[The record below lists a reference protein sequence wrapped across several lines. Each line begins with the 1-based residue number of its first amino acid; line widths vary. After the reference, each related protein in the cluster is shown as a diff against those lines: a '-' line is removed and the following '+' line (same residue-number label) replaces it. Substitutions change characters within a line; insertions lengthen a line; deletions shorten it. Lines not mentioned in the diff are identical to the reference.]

1 MTMLSD
7 PSRKYRPFP
16 QVPLANRQWPSK
28 VITAPPRWL
37 STDLRDGN
45 QSIIDP
51 MDAVKKNR
59 FFDLLVE
66 VGVKEIEVGF
76 PAAGATE
83 FDFISGLVQSDRV
96 PDDVVLQVLTQSR
109 QDLIT
114 RSFESLAGAREAIVH
129 LYNALSPAWRE
140 IVFRMSRDEVRQIA
154 INGAQMLVDE
164 AAKYPDTRWHFE
176 YSPETFSTAE
186 LDFSLEVCEA
196 VMKVVG
202 PTKDWPII
210 LNLPAT
216 VEAATP
222 NIYADQIEYFCAN
235 LPNREAAVISL
246 HTHNDRGT
254 GVAAAEL
261 GMMAGADRVEG
272 CLFGNGERTGNCC
285 LVTVAMN
292 MYTQGID
299 PKLNFSNIDKVI
311 ETVEYCNGLPVH
323 PRHPYGGEL
332 VFTAFSGSHQ
342 DAIKKGFEAQQ
353 TRNDEQWR
361 VPYLPID
368 PADLGRDYEA
378 VIRVNSQSGKGGFAW
393 VLEQGQGLKLPKRL
407 QADFSKHVQFMAD
420 DLGRELNGADIWD
433 CFRKTYYVK
442 VPTRKFRLIDYEESR
457 TSDGTRLFAGTI
469 EVDGEAQRVSGRGKG
484 LVSSVLA
491 TIRDAYG
498 LDIEVLDYS
507 EHALGKGKDAQA
519 AAYIECALPDGE
531 VLWGVGIDEDVS
543 TASVRAILSAANAA
557 DHGAGTKT
565 F

>member
-1 MTMLSD
+1 MLSD
-7 PSRKYRPFP
+7 PSAKYRPFP
-16 QVPLANRQWPSK
+16 QVPLQDRQWPSRT
-28 VITAPPRWL
+28 ITAPPRWL

-51 MDAVKKNR
+51 MDKVKKTR

-76 PAAGATE
+76 PAAGQTE
-83 FDFISGLVQSDRV
+83 FDFISWLVQSDRV
-96 PDDVVLQVLTQSR
+96 PEDVVVQVLTQSR
-109 QDLIT
+109 EDLIK
-114 RSFESLAGAREAIVH
+114 RSFESLEGAHSAIVH
-129 LYNALSPAWRE
+129 LYNAVSPAWRD
-140 IVFRMSRDEVRQIA
+140 IVFRMSKDEVKQIA

-164 AAKYPDTRWHFE
+164 AAKRPDTKWQFE

-196 VMKVVG
+196 VMEVVG

-222 NIYADQIEYFCAN
+222 NIYADQIEYFCRN

-285 LVTVAMN
+285 LVTVALN
-292 MYTQGID
+292 MYTQGVD
-299 PKLNFSNIDKVI
+299 PGLDFSDIDKVI
-311 ETVEYCNGLPVH
+311 ETVEYCNELPVH
-323 PRHPYGGEL
+323 QRHPYGGEL

-342 DAIKKGFEAQQ
+342 DAIKKGFEAHEKQ
-353 TRNDEQWR
+353 NDEQWR

-393 VLEQGQGLKLPKRL
+393 VLQQTQGLKLPKKL
-407 QADFSKHVQFMAD
+407 QADFSKHVQYMAD
-420 DLGRELNGADIWD
+420 DTGRELNAADIWE
-433 CFRKTYYVK
+433 CFKQTYYLK
-442 VPTRKFRLIDYEESR
+442 VDKRKFRLVDYEESR
-457 TSDGTRLFAGTI
+457 TSDGDRVFAGTI
-469 EVDGEAQRVSGRGKG
+469 EVDGEEQRVSGRGKG
-484 LVSSVLA
+484 LISSVLA
-491 TIRDAYG
+491 TIRETYG
-498 LDIEVLDYS
+498 LDFEVRDYS
-507 EHALGKGKDAQA
+507 EHALGTGVDARA
-519 AAYIECALPDGE
+519 AAYIEWALPDGRSG
-531 VLWGVGIDEDVS
+531 WGVGIDEDVA
-543 TASVRAILSAANAA
+543 TASVRAILSAANGAA
-557 DHGAGTKT
+557 HGPGTPK